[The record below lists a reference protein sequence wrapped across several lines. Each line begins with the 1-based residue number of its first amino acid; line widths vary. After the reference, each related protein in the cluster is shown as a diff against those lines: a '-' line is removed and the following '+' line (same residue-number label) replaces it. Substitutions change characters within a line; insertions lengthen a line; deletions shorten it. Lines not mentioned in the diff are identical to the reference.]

1 MNLYSE
7 RIEIIFLIIINI
19 DLIQSMVGTSLFILV
34 ANSY

>member
-7 RIEIIFLIIINI
+7 RIEIIFLIINI